1 MTNTRWHDLDCA
13 YAVDSSEFPDQSLL
27 EEAHWLEMEYH
38 GDNTFFIEMRL
49 VDSQG
54 QEINFFVSKA
64 TANKINRYL
73 SDKLRNGR

>member
-1 MTNTRWHDLDCA
+1 
-13 YAVDSSEFPDQSLL
+13 LL